1 LTHKA
6 NRYTL
11 EVAPRAIVWL
21 ERKVHVNPLRIL
33 RAVLLLA
40 CLTPLASLA
49 NPVLAQEQVF
59 TETFDDP
66 ALPGW
71 ESSPNATVVDGVLR
85 IEPDGF
91 AMHMASWADMIL
103 TVRVRIAGEGDLLI
117 RYRWSEDGNYAVR
130 LSRPFVTVQ
139 RQLLGPATDLGEGT
153 APLPLGEWVEVTVTV
168 DGDWHH
174 VMVNG
179 SPVLIATDPD
189 PLPEGGIG
197 FFVEGDAVGEFDNL
211 EVTSAGQAPP
221 AASPTVP
228 PMSATPTTT
237 MPELQPTAPPEAA
250 PTPAGGGGI
259 CPGAAALPLALMG
272 LVCLSGRRR

>member
-1 LTHKA
+1 MKHADVLPA
-6 NRYTL
+6 GL
-11 EVAPRAIVWL
+11 VVA
-21 ERKVHVNPLRIL
+21 IL
-33 RAVLLLA
+33 L
-40 CLTPLASLA
+40 
-49 NPVLAQEQVF
+49 VLATLATPASGQEPVF
-59 TETFDDP
+59 TGTFDDP

-71 ESSPNATVVDGVLR
+71 EHSPNATVVDGVLR
-85 IEPDGF
+85 IELDGF
-91 AMHMASWADMIL
+91 AMHVASWADLIL
-103 TVRVRIAGEGDLLI
+103 TVRVRITGEGDLLI

-197 FFVEGDAVGEFDNL
+197 FLVEGEAVGEFDNL
-211 EVTSAGQAPP
+211 EVIAAGQAAPP
-221 AASPTVP
+221 AEPSPASKPAQEPTP
-228 PMSATPTTT
+228 EPTSV
-237 MPELQPTAPPEAA
+237 PPEAQPTPPPEPA
-250 PTPAGGGGI
+250 PTPGGRGGI

>member
-1 LTHKA
+1 L
-6 NRYTL
+6 
-11 EVAPRAIVWL
+11 V
-21 ERKVHVNPLRIL
+21 
-33 RAVLLLA
+33 LA
-40 CLTPLASLA
+40 CFISLA
-49 NPVLAQEQVF
+49 GLGNPVLAQEPVF

-71 ESSPNATVVDGVLR
+71 EHSPNATVVDGVLR

-91 AMHMASWADMIL
+91 AMHVASWADMIL
-103 TVRVRIAGEGDLLI
+103 TVRVRITGEGDLLI
-117 RYRWSEDGNYAVR
+117 RYRWSEDANYAVR

-179 SPVLIATDPD
+179 SPVLIATDPE

-197 FFVEGDAVGEFDNL
+197 LLVEGDEVGEFDNL
-211 EVTSAGQAPP
+211 EVIAAGQAPP
-221 AASPTVP
+221 PAEPSPVSEPAQEPTP
-228 PMSATPTTT
+228 EPTTT
-237 MPELQPTAPPEAA
+237 PPERQPTRAPEAA
-250 PTPAGGGGI
+250 PPPAGGGGI
-259 CPGAAALPLALMG
+259 CPGAAALPLALLG
-272 LVCLSGRRR
+272 LVWASHRRR

>member
-1 LTHKA
+1 MKPT
-6 NRYTL
+6 R
-11 EVAPRAIVWL
+11 V
-21 ERKVHVNPLRIL
+21 L
-33 RAVLLLA
+33 RAVL
-40 CLTPLASLA
+40 
-49 NPVLAQEQVF
+49 VLAILLVLATSATPASGQEPVF
-59 TETFDDP
+59 AETFDDP

-71 ESSPNATVVDGVLR
+71 EHSPKATVVDGVLR

-91 AMHMASWADMIL
+91 AMHVASWADLIL

-179 SPVLIATDPD
+179 NPVLIATDPD

-197 FFVEGDAVGEFDNL
+197 LLVEGEAVGEFDNL
-211 EVTSAGQAPP
+211 EVTAAGQAPP
-221 AASPTVP
+221 PAEPSPASEPAQVPTP
-228 PMSATPTTT
+228 EPTTT
-237 MPELQPTAPPEAA
+237 LPAVEA
-250 PTPAGGGGI
+250 TPAPQPRPGI
-259 CPGAAALPLALMG
+259 CPGAAALPLAALG
-272 LVCLSGRRR
+272 LVWRRHRAN